1 MNNTK
6 TTLHM
11 KRLFL
16 AAAGFLFPL
25 LLAAQAVLPYQ
36 NPSLSPEK
44 RAKDLVG
51 RLNLEQKVTLM
62 MDQSAAVPE
71 FGIRKYNW
79 WNEALHGTARA
90 GLATMFP
97 QVIGMAAS
105 FDDALL
111 QQVYDIASTEHR
123 IKYILARQKDNV
135 ARYHGLTV
143 WTPNINI
150 FRDPRWGRG
159 QETYG
164 EDPYLTMRM
173 GYAVVNGLQGTG
185 SGEKYDK
192 LHACLKHFAVHSG
205 PESERHSFDA
215 ADVSYRDLM
224 ETYLFAFENLVK
236 TTDVKEV
243 MCAYNSFEG
252 DPCCG
257 SDKLLIQ
264 FLRRD
269 WGYKG
274 IVVSDCGA
282 INDFFVP
289 GRHDA
294 YPNDPA
300 SATAKAVLT
309 GTDLECGSSYKALLD
324 AVKQG
329 KIKESD
335 IDVSVTRLLKA
346 RFELGEMDDDSLV
359 SWNSIPVSKLACD
372 EHDAVA
378 LQMARETMTLLQN
391 RGNVLPLAK
400 EGKRYA
406 VLGPNAADS
415 TVLWGNYNGTPRKT
429 VTVLEAIRAKVGTRN
444 VFYADPASSLLATP
458 AGVDAYIFVGGISPR
473 LEGEEMRVSYEG
485 FAGGDRTSI
494 ELPAIQREMLKLLR
508 KTGKPVIFV
517 NMSGSAIALEPET
530 QSCDAILQAWY
541 GGQEGGQAVA
551 DVLFGDYNPAGR
563 LPVTFYRN
571 DAQLPDFHDY
581 DMAGRTYRYLE
592 SKPLFPFGFGLSY
605 TTFRYG
611 DATLVRGKGKK
622 NQMNMEL
629 KVPVTNA
636 GPVDGDEVVQ
646 VYVKKVEDAGGPQRA
661 LRGFRRVSIPAG
673 QTVEVSI
680 PLTEMSFRTFNE
692 KTGKMEA
699 TAGNYVIY
707 YGKSS
712 DPDDLKQVSVKL

>member
-1 MNNTK
+1 
-6 TTLHM
+6 M
-11 KRLFL
+11 KKFL
-16 AAAGFLFPL
+16 MLAGLLLPL
-25 LLAAQAVLPYQ
+25 LLSAQVLPYQ

-62 MDQSAAVPE
+62 MDQSQAIPE

-105 FDDALL
+105 FDDTLL

-123 IKYILARQKDNV
+123 IKYILARQEDNV

-205 PESERHSFDA
+205 PESERHVFDA

-224 ETYLFAFENLVK
+224 ETYLYAFENLVK

-243 MCAYNSFEG
+243 MCAYNRFEG

-264 FLRRD
+264 LLRRD

-274 IVVSDCGA
+274 IVTSDCWA
-282 INDFFVP
+282 INDFFTP
-289 GRHDA
+289 GHHNV

-309 GTDLECGSSYKALLD
+309 GTDLECGSSYKALID
-324 AVKQG
+324 AVAQG

-335 IDVSVTRLLKA
+335 IDVSVTRLMKA
-346 RFELGEMDDDSLV
+346 RFELGEMDDDALV

-378 LQMARETMTLLQN
+378 LKMARETMTLLQN
-391 RGNVLPLAK
+391 KGGVLPLAK
-400 EGKRYA
+400 EGVRYA

-429 VTVLEAIRAKVGTRN
+429 VTVLEAIREKVGARN
-444 VFYADPASSLLATP
+444 VVYAPTLHAMP
-458 AGVDAYIFVGGISPR
+458 AGVDAYIYVGGISPR

-485 FAGGDRTSI
+485 FSGGDRTSI
-494 ELPAIQREMLKLLR
+494 ELPELQREMLKLLR

-517 NMSGSAIALEPET
+517 NMSGSAVALEPET

-592 SKPLFPFGFGLSY
+592 SKPLFPFGYGLSY
-605 TTFRYG
+605 STFAYG
-611 DATLVRGKGKK
+611 DATLVRAKGRK
-622 NQMNMEL
+622 NQFNMEL
-629 KVPVTNA
+629 QIPVTNTGA
-636 GPVDGDEVVQ
+636 MAGDEVVQ
-646 VYVKKVEDAGGPQRA
+646 VYVKKVEDAGGPKLA
-661 LRGFRRVSIPAG
+661 LRGFSRVGIAPG
-673 QTVEVSI
+673 ETKTVSI
-680 PLTEMSFRTFNE
+680 PLTELSFRTFNE

-712 DPDDLKQVSVKL
+712 DLSDLKQVEVKL

>member
-1 MNNTK
+1 
-6 TTLHM
+6 
-11 KRLFL
+11 
-16 AAAGFLFPL
+16 
-25 LLAAQAVLPYQ
+25 
-36 NPSLSPEK
+36 
-44 RAKDLVG
+44 
-51 RLNLEQKVTLM
+51 
-62 MDQSAAVPE
+62 
-71 FGIRKYNW
+71 
-79 WNEALHGTARA
+79 
-90 GLATMFP
+90 
-97 QVIGMAAS
+97 
-105 FDDALL
+105 
-111 QQVYDIASTEHR
+111 
-123 IKYILARQKDNV
+123 
-135 ARYHGLTV
+135 
-143 WTPNINI
+143 
-150 FRDPRWGRG
+150 
-159 QETYG
+159 
-164 EDPYLTMRM
+164 MRM

-429 VTVLEAIRAKVGTRN
+429 VTVLEAIREKVGTRN